1 MDEMATIDMLLPD
14 RELVAAVFW
23 FMIGFGA
30 GLAVLRL
37 WKLVLAALVAAFI
50 APIILQALG
59 LSLPITPE
67 HVANTMVNGLTWFTG
82 ILATNTYSATGFIAG
97 AAIALVIALLR
108 RS

>member
-1 MDEMATIDMLLPD
+1 MTTIDTLLAD
-14 RELVAAVFW
+14 RELVASVFW
-23 FMIGFGA
+23 FMVGFGA

-50 APIILQALG
+50 APLILQALG

-67 HVANTMVNGLTWFTG
+67 NIANTLVNGLTWFTG
-82 ILATNTYSATGFIAG
+82 VLASNTYSATGFMAG